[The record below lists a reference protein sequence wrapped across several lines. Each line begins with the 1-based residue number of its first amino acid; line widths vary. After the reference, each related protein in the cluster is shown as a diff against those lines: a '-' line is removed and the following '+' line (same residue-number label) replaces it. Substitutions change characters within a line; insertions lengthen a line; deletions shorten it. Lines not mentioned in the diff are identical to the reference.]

1 MRRAALF
8 AGIGAVALLAASGG
22 CATEAPRVP
31 GLPDAVA
38 LSYKTIPLSSSDPKE
53 RRVGELIYRGGLEIS
68 SPDPRFGG
76 WSGLIVSA
84 DGSTMLSQSDE
95 AHWLRAHLIYD
106 SKGDLAGID
115 RAQLADMQNLGGKA
129 MVEKE
134 GDAEGLDSLSPL
146 DTSGP
151 VVVSFERNH
160 RIWEYDLSHSLD
172 VKPSAV
178 PAPEAIKSLES
189 NSGLEGL
196 TLFAPHEL
204 LAVTET
210 PQDKNGDHP
219 AWLITYPGRKFEQLG
234 VVHHDPY
241 EISDAAMGPDGNLY
255 LLERHYFGP
264 VRGVV
269 IAVREI
275 DRDEVK
281 PGARLGGHEIA
292 GFTMRENIDN
302 MEGLSLRRDADGH
315 TLLTMISDDN
325 YNHPIQRTVLLMFEL
340 AQYPPKPGIGGT
352 TPRIAQ

>member
-8 AGIGAVALLAASGG
+8 ASAGAIALLVALGA
-22 CATEAPRVP
+22 CATEVPATP
-31 GLPDAVA
+31 GLADAVA
-38 LSYKTIPLSSSDPKE
+38 LSYKSIPLSQLDKNE
-53 RRVGELIYRGGLEIS
+53 HRVGELIYRGGLEIS

-84 DGSTMLSQSDE
+84 DGSSLLSQSDE

-106 SKGDLAGID
+106 SNGNLIGID
-115 RAQLADMQNLGGKA
+115 HAQLADMQNLAGQA
-129 MVEKE
+129 MVKKE

-146 DTSGP
+146 DPNGP
-151 VVVSFERNH
+151 VAVSFERDH
-160 RIWEYDLSHSLD
+160 RIWEYDLSNSLD
-172 VKPSAV
+172 VKPSVV
-178 PAPEAIKSLES
+178 PTPDAIKSLDS

-196 TLFAPHEL
+196 ALFAPHEL

-219 AWLITYPGRKFEQLG
+219 AWLIPWPSTGKFEQLG
-234 VVHHDPY
+234 VKHHDPY

-281 PGARLGGHEIA
+281 PGSRLDGHEIA
-292 GFTMRENIDN
+292 QFTMRENIDN
-302 MEGLSLRRDADGH
+302 MEGLSLRRDANGH

-340 AQYPPKPGIGGT
+340 AQ
-352 TPRIAQ
+352 